1 MLTCFPIFL
10 LSLTNKGPYS
20 QNYGFPSSHVKIQ
33 ELDHEDDWVSKN
45 WCFQNVVL
53 EKTLESPLD
62 CMTNQSILKQIN
74 PKYSLEGCCWSYS
87 SNTLATSW
95 EEPTHW
101 KRLCCWK
108 RLKAKGERGQQ
119 RMRWLDSITDL
130 MVMNL
135 SKLQAIVEDRGA
147 WPATVH
153 EVAKSRTWLSDWT
166 TTKDRIFSFIQ
177 FWNCFVFIRNI
188 RHFLNLKLKIWEW
201 KKNVSFFFS
210 FLFIYLLFY
219 FTILYWFCHTSTCI
233 CHGCTHVPHPEPPLP
248 PPSLY
253 HPSGSSS

>member
-1 MLTCFPIFL
+1 MMKKEVKFYFLTWKILYFYIHIILSMWKNNILIGKWNVNMAYIYIYISYISHILTKMLTCFPIFL

-33 ELDHEDDWVSKN
+33 ELDHEDEWVSKN

-62 CMTNQSILKQIN
+62 YMTNQSILKQIN
-74 PKYSLEGCCWSYS
+74 PKYSFKGCCWSYS
-87 SNTLATSW
+87 SSTLATSW

-147 WPATVH
+147 WHAACSPW
-153 EVAKSRTWLSDWT
+153 VAKNQSQLRVSLNNNTQLWVVLSL
-166 TTKDRIFSFIQ
+166 
-177 FWNCFVFIRNI
+177 
-188 RHFLNLKLKIWEW
+188 HNL
-201 KKNVSFFFS
+201 
-210 FLFIYLLFY
+210 
-219 FTILYWFCHTSTCI
+219 
-233 CHGCTHVPHPEPPLP
+233 
-248 PPSLY
+248 
-253 HPSGSSS
+253 